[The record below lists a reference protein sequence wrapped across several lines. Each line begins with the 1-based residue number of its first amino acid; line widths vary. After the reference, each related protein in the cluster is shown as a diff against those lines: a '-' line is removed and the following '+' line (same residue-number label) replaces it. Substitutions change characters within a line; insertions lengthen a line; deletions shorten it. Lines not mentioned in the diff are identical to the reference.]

1 MASKTN
7 FGLSDESRQRMQRAL
22 VAPAV
27 LTSPLWLSL
36 SAITSVGVAWWMIS
50 RLTKPINL
58 EALMAKPASKPAST
72 PVSTPVSKRTLKRA
86 STPFAPVDIVIDAAP
101 EAVVVAVVEPALEV
115 APVPQIETTAEVA
128 AHLDFQAQAEV
139 TADDLTRLVGV
150 GPKLA
155 LALAERGVTSFAQL
169 AAWTADDLTAIDT
182 ELKLMG
188 RPMRNGWVDQAARF
202 IAEG

>member
-58 EALMAKPASKPAST
+58 EALMAKPASKPT
-72 PVSTPVSKRTLKRA
+72 STPVSKRALKRA
-86 STPFAPVDIVIDAAP
+86 STPVAPVDIVMDAAP
-101 EAVVVAVVEPALEV
+101 ETVVVAVVEPALEV
-115 APVPQIETTAEVA
+115 APVPQIEPTAEVA